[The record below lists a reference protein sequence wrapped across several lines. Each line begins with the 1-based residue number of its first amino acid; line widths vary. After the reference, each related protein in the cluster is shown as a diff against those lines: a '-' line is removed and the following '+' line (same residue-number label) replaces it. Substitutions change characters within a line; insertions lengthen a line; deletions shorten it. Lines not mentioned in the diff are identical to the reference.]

1 MIDIH
6 THILP
11 NVDDGATT
19 LEESLIILENFATHG
34 VTAVAATSHVA
45 KKRGYDNTK
54 ANLKA
59 RFDALVKAKNQAGIH
74 IDLYLASEIDEQ
86 DDLFD
91 VIKDAPLFSQNTVL
105 LDVGMRKC
113 DVESVIYELS
123 IRGYNTIIAH
133 PERIFYFD
141 IELIRRL
148 KKKGVLFQVSSP
160 HLIKLGNKNAQKLA
174 KHMMKERL
182 IDVVATDTHHANQYN
197 DSMKQAYQVVA
208 KKTSEAYAQRIFI
221 ENPKILLGL
230 DE

>member
-11 NVDDGATT
+11 GVDDGVTT
-19 LEESLIILENFATHG
+19 LEESLIILENFANNG
-34 VTAVAATSHVA
+34 VTAAVATSHVA
-45 KKRGYDNTK
+45 KRRGYANTHD
-54 ANLKA
+54 NLKA
-59 RFDALVKAKNQAGIH
+59 RFETLVEAKNKANIP
-74 IDLYLASEIDEQ
+74 IELYLASEVDEQ

-91 VIKDAPLFSQNTVL
+91 VLKEIPLFNNNTVL

-141 IELIRRL
+141 IEIIRSL
-148 KKKGVLFQVSSP
+148 KKKGVMFQVSAP
-160 HLIKLGNKNAQKLA
+160 HLIKLGNKTAQKLA
-174 KHMMKERL
+174 KQMLKEKL

-197 DSMKQAYQVVA
+197 DSMKRAYDVVA
-208 KKTSEAYAQRIFI
+208 KKVSEEYAKRIFV
-221 ENPKILLGL
+221 ENPKILIGL